1 MSQVLLKVLTGP
13 HGTNKLHLLQ
23 GAGRPQVRRAAGAAV
38 LPGCQARRLH
48 IRGRPQGAAAVR
60 SQSLVVYF
68 PGDVI
73 TAKSTEPRIKELQDH
88 QHVARMLADKFGAGG
103 VCV

>member
-1 MSQVLLKVLTGP
+1 MLLKVLTGP

-38 LPGCQARRLH
+38 LPGCRARRLC
-48 IRGRPQGAAAVR
+48 GRPQGAAAVR

-73 TAKSTEPRIKELQDH
+73 TAKSAEPRIKELQDH